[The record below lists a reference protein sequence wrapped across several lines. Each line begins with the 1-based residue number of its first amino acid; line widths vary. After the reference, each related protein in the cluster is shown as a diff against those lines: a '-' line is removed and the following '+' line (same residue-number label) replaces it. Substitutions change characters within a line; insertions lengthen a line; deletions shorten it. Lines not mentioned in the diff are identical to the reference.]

1 MQRRLLRLLLAT
13 VPATALVITTLSPP
27 AIAAPAADPGSAPS
41 ATTSMSAAL
50 QRDLG
55 LTPGQ
60 AEARLAAESRAADI
74 DQRLR
79 EELGD
84 SHAGSWMNEE
94 GSRLVVAVTER
105 AEVPT
110 VRSAGAEAKVVAYD
124 SADLD
129 AVKAKLDRRAPAAPE
144 GVPSWYVDVMS
155 NSVVVLAHGYAIG
168 SAQRFVADSG
178 VAGDVVRVVESTERP
193 RPFYDVRG
201 GDVYYISSG
210 SRCSIGFSVQG
221 GFITAGHCGNR
232 GATTSGSNRVAQGT
246 FQGSSFP
253 GNDYAWVQVNSNWT
267 PRPVVNDYAG
277 GTVSVKGAT
286 EAPVNASVCRSGSTT
301 GWHCGRIT
309 ARNSSVTY
317 PQGRV
322 DGLIRTTVC
331 AEPGDSGGSL
341 VTADR
346 NNAHAQGVTSG
357 GSGNCSSGGTTYF
370 QPVPEILSAYG
381 LRLLTDG
388 GGDPDPPGGICENYE
403 SSYTGSLASGARE
416 YQPDGSW
423 YYSAGSGAHAGCL
436 DAPDGTDF
444 DLYLQKWSGSAWN
457 TVAESTSPG
466 PDETVNHN
474 GTSGYYRYQVHAYSG
489 SGAYTLGVN
498 TP

>member
-1 MQRRLLRLLLAT
+1 MQRRLLRLLLTT
-13 VPATALVITTLSPP
+13 VPAAALVVTTLSPP
-27 AIAAPAADPGSAPS
+27 AVAAPAAETGTPS
-41 ATTSMSAAL
+41 PSSPSMLAAL

-55 LTPGQ
+55 LTPEQ
-60 AEARLAAESRAADI
+60 AETRLAAEARAAKI
-74 DQRLR
+74 DQHLR
-79 EELGD
+79 AELGD
-84 SHAGSWMNEE
+84 AHAGSWMNDA
-94 GSRLVVAVTER
+94 GSRLVVAVTES
-105 AEVPT
+105 ADVGT
-110 VRSAGAEAKVVAYD
+110 VREAGALAKVVTHDGAE
-124 SADLD
+124 LD
-129 AVKAKLDRRAPAAPE
+129 AVKAKLDRRAAAAPE
-144 GVPSWYVDVMS
+144 GVSSWYVDVMS

-168 SAQRFVADSG
+168 SAERFVARSG
-178 VAGDVVRVVESTERP
+178 AAGDAVRVVESTERP
-193 RPFYDVRG
+193 RPLYDVRG
-201 GDVYYISSG
+201 GDAYYISSG

-221 GFITAGHCGNR
+221 GFITAGHCGSR
-232 GATTSGSNRVAQGT
+232 GATTTGSNRVAQGT

-267 PRPVVNDYAG
+267 PRPVVNDYSG
-277 GTVSVKGAT
+277 GTVSVKGAN

-370 QPVPEILSAYG
+370 QPVPEILSTYG
-381 LRLLTDG
+381 LRLLTEG
-388 GGDPDPPGGICENYE
+388 GGDPDPPGDACENYE
-403 SSYTGSLASGARE
+403 SSYTGSLSSGARQ

-423 YYSAGSGAHAGCL
+423 YYSAGSGTHAGCL
-436 DAPDGTDF
+436 DAPNGTDF

-457 TVAESTSPG
+457 TVSESTSPG
-466 PDETVNHN
+466 PDETVNYN

-489 SGAYTLGVN
+489 SGAYSLGVN